1 MTEAEMVKICYGKFK
16 VNNNYKNIIREVPFL
31 SRSIDMVLVTHKNEI
46 VSIEF
51 KLKNWKQAI
60 KQALDHKNGAD
71 RAYICMPE
79 PPMGFNELFI
89 KKLKET
95 GIGLIEFNPADEE
108 INFIIEAEKNDSRW
122 FPNINSLKDIVNRIA
137 NKKIF
142 AV

>member
-1 MTEAEMVKICYGKFK
+1 
-16 VNNNYKNIIREVPFL
+16 
-31 SRSIDMVLVTHKNEI
+31 
-46 VSIEF
+46 
-51 KLKNWKQAI
+51 
-60 KQALDHKNGAD
+60 
-71 RAYICMPE
+71 
-79 PPMGFNELFI
+79 MGFNDLFI

-95 GIGLIEFNPADEE
+95 GIGLIEFNPVNEE